1 MPLFL
6 VTFYGVLYPDEGDD
20 TDLDGR
26 GDLNMSTQDERATG
40 RVSPSVAMLQIM
52 TGFRVS
58 RATYVAAKLGIADLL
73 KDGAKSSDELAHLTN
88 THAPSLYRVMRALTS
103 AGVFGQDEQGR
114 FTLTP
119 VAATLR
125 SDVPNSLRALAIA
138 NLGEE
143 RYQAWGDL
151 MHSVRTGEIAFNHAF
166 GMGLWEYYA
175 QHPEQAKL
183 FDESMANIIAAT
195 NAAVLIAYPF
205 STIDTLVDVGG
216 GNGSFIVSAL
226 RANPRM
232 RGVLFDLPH
241 VAEQARKRIADAG
254 MAERC
259 EIIGGDILASVPGG
273 GTVYILSQVIHDWDD
288 DHSIAIL
295 KSCQRAMKNKGEL
308 LIVER
313 ILPARAEQ
321 SVVLQRAFML
331 DLAMMAMTGGRER
344 TEAEY
349 RALLDAAGFRVTKV
363 FPTQSE
369 MSVVECVPV

>member
-1 MPLFL
+1 MDIPSGIAIADF
-6 VTFYGVLYPDEGDD
+6 
-20 TDLDGR
+20 
-26 GDLNMSTQDERATG
+26 
-40 RVSPSVAMLQIM
+40 SPSAAMRQIM

-73 KDGAKSSDELAHLTN
+73 KDGPKSSDELAQRTN
-88 THAPSLYRVMRALTS
+88 THALSLYRVMRALVS
-103 AGVFGQDEQGR
+103 VGVFGQDEQGR

-125 SDVPNSLRALAIA
+125 SDVPNSLRALVIMS
-138 NLGEE
+138 LGEE

-254 MAERC
+254 LAERC
-259 EIIGGDILASVPGG
+259 EIIGGDILASVPEG
-273 GTVYILSQVIHDWDD
+273 GTVYILSQIIHDWDD
-288 DHSIAIL
+288 DRAIAIL
-295 KSCQRAMKNKGEL
+295 KSCHRAIKDKAKL
-308 LIVER
+308 LLVER
-313 ILPARAEQ
+313 ILPARMEQ
-321 SVVLQRAFML
+321 SVALQWAPFL
-331 DLAMMAMTGGRER
+331 IDVHMMATTGGRER

-349 RALLDAAGFRVTKV
+349 RALLDTAGFRMTKV
-363 FPTQSE
+363 VPTQSE
-369 MSVVECVPV
+369 MSILECVPA